1 MILKKHI
8 LLFSIFIIT
17 SSSGQF
23 ALPSFQANQS
33 KDNVSPTVVITAA
46 GDDGNSVS
54 SGSTTNDDY
63 ITFTMTFSEPVSGF
77 AIGDIT
83 SSNGGLTSFSGSGS
97 IYTVRFTP
105 YSNSTGSIVISSG
118 LCIDRS
124 DNSNAGSNTFT
135 IINDSAV
142 PYFYSIIN
150 VASDNST
157 VSTTFNEA
165 VYSTPNGSGSLEVSD
180 FAFTISGG
188 TATLVSATPSSISVS
203 GNTYTLGINLSGMAD
218 GTETL
223 TLNPVDDGVY
233 DIAGNEATT
242 SQSNNSVTLNDIT
255 PASIT
260 GIILAADN
268 STVSVTFSEAVYNA
282 NGGSGALEV
291 SDFAFTIS
299 GGTATLVS
307 ATPSSISV
315 SGNTYT
321 LGINLSGMADGTETL
336 TLNPVDDGVYDI
348 AGNEATT
355 SQSNNSVTLNDIT
368 PASITGIILAAD
380 NSTVSVTFSEAV
392 YNANGGSGAL
402 EVSDFAFT
410 ISGGTATLASATPS
424 SISSS
429 GNTYTLGINLTGTA
443 DGNELF
449 KVNPYNASSIYDGNN
464 NASYSTQSNNTVN
477 LNDITPASITGINI
491 ASNNNTIS
499 VTFNEAVY
507 NTNAGSGS
515 LQTSDFSL
523 ALSSGL
529 STLSSST
536 PSSIS
541 QSSNTYTLGV
551 SLSGVASA
559 DQVITVTP
567 VSNQIYDINGS
578 VVSTSQ
584 SNNTMNLIDKN
595 YTLTLNGN
603 NEYAAYEGDEPN
615 TDFQPT
621 DWSIQAW
628 VDPSGLPS
636 NNNSEWFVSKHQVY
650 RIGLNNSGGT
660 TKINGEMRHNGSWE
674 TLEGTTI
681 ANTSGGWYHVVL
693 TFNDSANDLKLYVN
707 GSNVAQNLNF
717 SGSTNNN
724 NSEFTIG
731 NRNSSSS
738 AWYNGIID
746 EVAFW
751 DTDLSS
757 SAVSALYNSGSGL
770 NALSS
775 SGNYPVID
783 GTNKL
788 VLYLRMQQNLA
799 DSDASYDFAG
809 SGIASG
815 NYNADPID

>member
-233 DIAGNEATT
+233 DTDGNE
-242 SQSNNSVTLNDIT
+242 S
-255 PASIT
+255 
-260 GIILAADN
+260 
-268 STVSVTFSEAVYNA
+268 
-282 NGGSGALEV
+282 
-291 SDFAFTIS
+291 
-299 GGTATLVS
+299 
-307 ATPSSISV
+307 
-315 SGNTYT
+315 
-321 LGINLSGMADGTETL
+321 
-336 TLNPVDDGVYDI
+336 
-348 AGNEATT
+348 TT

>member
-142 PYFYSIIN
+142 PYFYSILN

-188 TATLVSATPSSISVS
+188 NATLVSATPSSISVS

-218 GTETL
+218 GTEDMTLNPVDNGIYDIAGNEADSDQSLLSVLYLEDKFPAFITSRTLASNNSTLVVVFNEAVYSDLFGNYLEVSDFAFTISGGTATLASATPSSISSSGNTYTLGINLSGTSDGTETL

-233 DIAGNEATT
+233 DTDGNESTT

-260 GIILAADN
+260 GITLAADN

-282 NGGSGALEV
+282 
-291 SDFAFTIS
+291 T
-299 GGTATLVS
+299 
-307 ATPSSISV
+307 
-315 SGNTYT
+315 
-321 LGINLSGMADGTETL
+321 
-336 TLNPVDDGVYDI
+336 
-348 AGNEATT
+348 
-355 SQSNNSVTLNDIT
+355 
-368 PASITGIILAAD
+368 
-380 NSTVSVTFSEAV
+380 
-392 YNANGGSGAL
+392 GGSGAL

-429 GNTYTLGINLTGTA
+429 GNTYTLGINLSGTA
-443 DGNELF
+443 DGNEVL
-449 KVNPYNASSIYDGNN
+449 KVNPNNASSIYEGNN
-464 NASYSTQSNNTVN
+464 NASYSTQSNNTVSLNVIVTNYVLN
-477 LNDITPASITGINI
+477 LNGS
-491 ASNNNTIS
+491 
-499 VTFNEAVY
+499 NEAAYVGD
-507 NTNAGSGS
+507 NSA
-515 LQTSDFSL
+515 FE
-523 ALSSGL
+523 
-529 STLSSST
+529 STD
-536 PSSIS
+536 
-541 QSSNTYTLGV
+541 Y
-551 SLSGVASA
+551 
-559 DQVITVTP
+559 
-567 VSNQIYDINGS
+567 
-578 VVSTSQ
+578 
-584 SNNTMNLIDKN
+584 
-595 YTLTLNGN
+595 
-603 NEYAAYEGDEPN
+603 
-615 TDFQPT
+615 
-621 DWSIQAW
+621 SIQLW
-628 VDPSGLPS
+628 VDPASLPS
-636 NNNSEWFVSKHQVY
+636 SGNQEWFVNKNKVY
-650 RIGLNNSGGT
+650 RIGLNNNSGT
-660 TKINGEMRHNGSWE
+660 TKIIAEHRSGGSYE
-674 TLEGTTI
+674 RLEGTTLSN
-681 ANTSGGWYHVVL
+681 ANGGWYHVVF
-693 TFNDSANDLKLYVN
+693 TFDDGDNDLKLYVN
-707 GSNVAQNLNF
+707 GSLVADNNNY
-717 SGSTNNN
+717 SGST
-724 NSEFTIG
+724 G
-731 NRNSSSS
+731 NQSSSFS
-738 AWYNGIID
+738 IGRRHDNSTGYLDGKID
-746 EVAFW
+746 EVAYW
-751 DTDLSS
+751 DEELSA
-757 SAVSALYNSGSGL
+757 SAITALYNSGNTLSASTNSG
-770 NALSS
+770 SYQS
-775 SGNYPVID
+775 SGDLVI
-783 GTNKL
+783 
-788 VLYLRMQQNLA
+788 YYEFQQNLN
-799 DSDASYDFAG
+799 DSEG
-809 SGIASG
+809 SFNLSNTGINSS
-815 NYNADPID
+815 NYGLETIQ